1 MEKSGVGG
9 SDSGVELIS
18 SSKVGVIVVIFWITW
33 VSVGSDGVKLAVGE
47 STLGVTVAS
56 PGRPVDDGE
65 HALRGSKTINAMTPR
80 INNSLF
86 LELTVDPSF
95 MIKSGI
101 C

>member
-9 SDSGVELIS
+9 SDSGVELTS
-18 SSKVGVIVVIFWITW
+18 SSKVGVIVVKFWITW

-47 STLGVTVAS
+47 STLGVTVAA
-56 PGRPVDDGE
+56 PGKPIDGE
-65 HALRGSKTINAMTPR
+65 HAFRDSKTINAITPR

-86 LELTVDPSF
+86 LELTVDPSS
-95 MIKSGI
+95 MVKSGI